1 MKILFKC
8 LTVVS
13 AIGFWYVILPS
24 HWHELILTMII
35 ALPIMII
42 VFVVMERIIAL
53 IVTRLRKKYKWAK
66 RLFIP
71 IK

>member
-1 MKILFKC
+1 MNMLVKGFII
-8 LTVVS
+8 VS
-13 AIGFWYVILPS
+13 AIGFWYVLLPS
-24 HWHELILTMII
+24 HLQALLGTMII
-35 ALPIMII
+35 ALPIWFVI
-42 VFVVMERIIAL
+42 FVVMERIMAY